1 MNAFCFGKM
10 MLVLALLLISGLS
23 LFAQQKKYTLSAL
36 VDSAKIYFP
45 ELQRKNAQ
53 LNFAK
58 AAVADTRNLFLP
70 SMKLNEQVN
79 LSTDNSLAGSYLSFG
94 MIPSTSA
101 GVRLENNSQATTG
114 NIIILQSQYDL
125 VDFGYRKAQ
134 INRAAAYVD
143 LQRTDLQKE
152 QYYLQLQIARWYFLL
167 LKSQS
172 KLKAD
177 AENIKRYENIFNVI
191 QAVTSSGI
199 RAGSDSSLAKAE
211 LSRTKISYNQTM
223 GQADNCKIQ
232 LSYLTGIAVEKINID
247 SAALKDLK
255 TKPGFLSSVTDSA
268 VNPLL
273 DYYRQLKNIAVANEK
288 LIARSFLPK
297 IVLTAAGWAR
307 GSSIAF
313 NDQYKSLGNGLG
325 FQRFNYLAG
334 LSFQY
339 DLFNGIRKRSKL
351 NAYRFETAAS
361 DLALQGQ
368 QLGLN
373 NAANQA
379 DNAIQTTER
388 NLTEL
393 PVQLTAAQDTYGQK
407 IAQYKAGIINV
418 VDLTNAAYVLY
429 RSMND
434 YAETLGD
441 WYLAQLDKAVANGN
455 LDAFIQAI
463 K

>member
-1 MNAFCFGKM
+1 MDTFCFRKM
-10 MLVLALLLISGLS
+10 PALALLLVSGLR
-23 LFAQQKKYTLSAL
+23 LLAQETNYTLSAL
-36 VDSAKIYFP
+36 VDSATKYFP

-53 LNFAK
+53 LGAAK
-58 AAVADTRNLFLP
+58 AVVADARTLYLP
-70 SMKLNEQVN
+70 SLKLNEQVN
-79 LSTDNSLAGSYLSFG
+79 ISTDNSLAGSYLSFG

-101 GVRLENNSQATTG
+101 GVRAENNSEATTG
-114 NIIILQSQYDL
+114 NIGILQSQLDL

-134 INRAAAYVD
+134 VNRARTYVD
-143 LQRTDLQKE
+143 LQQADLQKE
-152 QYYLQLQIARWYFLL
+152 QYYLKLQIARWYFLL
-167 LKSQS
+167 LKSQT

-177 AENIKRYENIFNVI
+177 AENIKRYESIFNVI
-191 QAVTSSGI
+191 KAVTESGI

-211 LSRTKISYNQTM
+211 LSRTRITYNQNK
-223 GQADNCKIQ
+223 GQVDNCRIQ
-232 LSYLTGIAVEKINID
+232 LAWLTGISAGKINIE
-247 SAALKDLK
+247 SAALKDIRSN
-255 TKPGFLSSVTDSA
+255 TIFLSGATDTA

-273 DYYRQLKNIAVANEK
+273 DYYKQLKNIAVANEK
-288 LIARSFLPK
+288 LVAKSFLPK

-313 NDQYKSLGNGLG
+313 NDQFKSLGNGLG

-334 LSFQY
+334 FSLQY
-339 DLFNGIRKRSKL
+339 DLFNGIRKRTRL
-351 NAYRFETAAS
+351 NAYKFETAAS

-368 QLGLN
+368 QLGLQ
-373 NAANQA
+373 NAAQQA
-379 DNAIQTTER
+379 NNAIQTTES

-393 PVQLTAAQDTYGQK
+393 PVQLTAAQDTYRQK

-441 WYLAQLDKAVANGN
+441 WYLAQLDKAVATGN
-455 LDAFIQAI
+455 LEAFIQAI

>member
-1 MNAFCFGKM
+1 MNAFCFRKM
-10 MLVLALLLISGLS
+10 LALALLLVSS
-23 LFAQQKKYTLSAL
+23 LHLLAQQTNYTLSAL
-36 VDSAKIYFP
+36 VDSATKYFP

-53 LNFAK
+53 L
-58 AAVADTRNLFLP
+58 AAANAVVADARTLYLP
-70 SMKLNEQVN
+70 SLKLNEQVN
-79 LSTDNSLAGSYLSFG
+79 ISTDNSLAGSYLSFG

-101 GVRLENNSQATTG
+101 GVRAENNSGATTG
-114 NIIILQSQYDL
+114 NIGILQSQFDL
-125 VDFGYRKAQ
+125 IDFGYRKAQ
-134 INRAAAYVD
+134 INRARTYVD
-143 LQRTDLQKE
+143 LQQADLQKE
-152 QYYLQLQIARWYFLL
+152 QYYLKLQIARWYFLL
-167 LKSQS
+167 LKSQA

-177 AENIKRYENIFNVI
+177 AENIKRYASIFNVI
-191 QAVTSSGI
+191 KAVTESGI

-211 LSRTKISYNQTM
+211 LSRTKITYNQNK
-223 GQADNCKIQ
+223 GQVEHCKIQ
-232 LSYLTGIAVEKINID
+232 LAWLSGIEVEKISID
-247 SAALKDLK
+247 SAALKNVR
-255 TKPGFLSSVTDSA
+255 TNTIFLSGATDSTL
-268 VNPLL
+268 NPLL
-273 DYYRQLKNIAVANEK
+273 DYYKQLKNIAVANEK
-288 LIARSFLPK
+288 LIAKSFLPK

-334 LSFQY
+334 FSFQY
-339 DLFNGIRKRSKL
+339 DLFNGIRKRARLTTYK
-351 NAYRFETAAS
+351 FETAAS

-368 QLGLN
+368 QLSLQTATRQAN
-373 NAANQA
+373 NAILA
-379 DNAIQTTER
+379 TEN
-388 NLTEL
+388 NLAEL
-393 PVQLTAAQDTYGQK
+393 PVQLTAAQDTYSQK

-441 WYLAQLDKAVANGN
+441 WYLAQLDKAVATGN

>member
-1 MNAFCFGKM
+1 MNAFCFRKM
-10 MLVLALLLISGLS
+10 ILVLTVLPFTSLS
-23 LFAQQKKYTLSAL
+23 LFAQQKNYTLSAL
-36 VDSAKIYFP
+36 VDRAKIYFP

-53 LNFAK
+53 FSAAK
-58 AAVADTRNLFLP
+58 AVVADTRNLYLP
-70 SMKLNEQVN
+70 SMRLNEQVN

-101 GVRLENNSQATTG
+101 GVRAENNSQATTG
-114 NIIILQSQYDL
+114 NVGILQSQYDL
-125 VDFGYRKAQ
+125 VDFGFRKAQ
-134 INRAAAYVD
+134 INRAQSYVNLQQSD
-143 LQRTDLQKE
+143 LQRE

-167 LKSQS
+167 LKSQT

-177 AENIKRYENIFNVI
+177 AQNIKRYESIFNVI
-191 QAVTSSGI
+191 KALTESGI

-211 LSRTKISYNQTM
+211 LSRTKITYNQNK
-223 GQADNCKIQ
+223 GQVDNCKIQ
-232 LSYLTGIAVEKINID
+232 LAWLTGIAADKINID
-247 SAALKDLK
+247 SAALKDVK
-255 TKPGFLSSVTDSA
+255 VNPIFLDGADSA
-268 VNPLL
+268 ANPLL
-273 DYYRQLKNIAVANEK
+273 DYYKQLKNIAIANEK
-288 LIARSFLPK
+288 LIAKSFLPK

-307 GSSIAF
+307 GSSIGF

-325 FQRFNYLAG
+325 FQRFNYLASF
-334 LSFQY
+334 SFQY
-339 DLFNGIRKRSKL
+339 DLFNGIRKRTKL
-351 NAYRFETAAS
+351 NAYKFETAAS

-368 QLGLN
+368 QLGLS
-373 NAANQA
+373 NAAQQA

-388 NLTEL
+388 NLAEL
-393 PVQLTAAQDTYGQK
+393 PVQLTAAQDTYSQK

-429 RSMND
+429 RSTND

-441 WYLAQLDKAVANGN
+441 WYLARLDKAVAAGN